1 MQFADLKL
9 PVAARMLLGIQG
21 QDYKNYNCEASLLGY
36 RSGESVLVTLTKKPA
51 QVLLHEGAKIDVRVA
66 MQMGIA
72 QFTSSLDYICNSP
85 FLYLHLAYPQ
95 TIKMEALR
103 KYPRFPLSAEISVVA
118 QTTFGVST
126 GKMPGRFLDI
136 SVNGARIALA
146 RELSSAVP
154 KVQISATIMV
164 GGMAQELELTAVVR
178 RAFGRDETLAD
189 KPYVYGIAFEDVP
202 PLQNL
207 LVLAI
212 CHESQSGS
220 LGGL

>member
-9 PVAARMLLGIQG
+9 PVASRMLLGIQG

-36 RSGESVLVTLTKKPA
+36 RAGESVLVTLSKKPA
-51 QVLLHEGAKIDVRVA
+51 QVMLFEGAKIDVRVA

-72 QFTSSLDYICNSP
+72 QFTSTLDLVCNSP

-95 TIKMEALR
+95 VIKMEALR
-103 KYPRFPLSAEISVVA
+103 KNPRYPLSAEFSMVA
-118 QTTFGVST
+118 QTSFGVST

-154 KVQISATIMV
+154 KVQLSAAIMV
-164 GGMAQELELTAVVR
+164 GGMSQELDLTAVIR
-178 RAFGRDETLAD
+178 RSFGRDESIAD
-189 KPYVYGIAFEDVP
+189 KPYVYGVSFENIP
-202 PLQNL
+202 PLQTL

-212 CHESQSGS
+212 CHESQSGTI
-220 LGGL
+220 GGL